1 MTEEHGILVPNER
14 AAILTENILMFD
26 PTAPVS
32 QKTFVTIQPIGYTA
46 NEKIPHPLEWRLELF
61 ASPEPARD
69 AEPRCYADKIQPG
82 ETLGIVLERVM
93 RDVFRATEWEATAFR
108 EEGDVPDRN
117 GSPVPRIRVE
127 VAMNPNETG
136 TALVDGLHPVWKPNA
151 RRISAQERAM
161 IAEWHRTFL
170 STSRSAFGKDY
181 DGSVDSLRDVD
192 ATISSAWGERKPQAM
207 QTVVCTFGAY
217 LGDIIAR
224 ETGGKWTM
232 FDGMPMVVIP
242 GPNDERMHANVFSKV
257 WKRIMNG
264 EEDSLWYYAA
274 STIRMAKDG
283 IPT

>member
-1 MTEEHGILVPNER
+1 
-14 AAILTENILMFD
+14 MFD
-26 PTAPVS
+26 PTDPVS
-32 QKTFVTIQPIGYTA
+32 QKTFVAIQPIGYSA

-61 ASPEPARD
+61 GSPEPARGEQ
-69 AEPRCYADKIQPG
+69 ARCYADKIQPG
-82 ETLGIVLERVM
+82 ETLGTVLERVM
-93 RDVFRATEWEATAFR
+93 RDVFRATRWEATAIR
-108 EEGDVPDRN
+108 EEGGVPDRN
-117 GSPVPRIRVE
+117 GALVPRIRVE

-136 TALVDGLHPVWKPNA
+136 EAKINGLCPVWKPNA
-151 RRISAQERAM
+151 RRIAAQERET
-161 IAEWHRTFL
+161 IAEWNRTFL

-224 ETGGKWTM
+224 ETGGAWTM
-232 FDGMPMVVIP
+232 SDGTLMVEIP
-242 GPNDERMHANVFSKV
+242 RPNGERMHANVFSKT

-264 EEDSLWYYAA
+264 EEDSLWYYAV
-274 STIRMAKDG
+274 STIRIAKDG